1 MQVAL
6 LTATALAAL
15 TNWVARWRDSVSP
28 AMGRLETWV
37 KPLTTMLVIGLAMA
51 NDAEI
56 RFAGVAVLALV
67 FCLEGDIALLPAM
80 DKFIVGLA
88 SFLLGHLLFIVLFV
102 RYGMPHRGL
111 GAIAIG
117 GAVVLAATAGRVIV
131 RGAARK
137 DAAMRVPVVAYLLV
151 ICAMTVCGWATG
163 RGWVIA
169 GTTLFVISDTLLGW
183 GRFARDSDKVSQV
196 DSRLLSTAVM
206 VTYHGAIAALALS
219 LW

>member
-6 LTATALAAL
+6 LTATALAAI
-15 TNWVARWRDSVSP
+15 TNWFARWRNNE
-28 AMGRLETWV
+28 GLETWV
-37 KPLTTMLVIGLAMA
+37 KPLTTMLVIGLAIA
-51 NDAEI
+51 NDTEI
-56 RFAGVAVLALV
+56 KYSGIAVVALV
-67 FCLEGDIALLPAM
+67 LCLEGDIALLRVI

-88 SFLLGHLLFIVLFV
+88 SFLLGHLAFIVLFV
-102 RYGMPHRGL
+102 RYGMPHRAL

-117 GAVVLAATAGRVIV
+117 GAVVLGATAGRTIV

-137 DAAMRVPVVAYLLV
+137 DPALRVPVVAYLLV

-183 GRFARDSDKVSQV
+183 GRFVSDNETE
-196 DSRLLSTAVM
+196 SRVVKDRWHSTAVM

>member
-1 MQVAL
+1 MQVTL
-6 LTATALAAL
+6 LAATALAAI
-15 TNWVARWRDSVSP
+15 TNWFTRWRDNED
-28 AMGRLETWV
+28 LETWV
-37 KPLTTMLVIGLAMA
+37 KPLTTMLVIGLAIA

-56 RFAGVAVLALV
+56 KYSGIAVVALV
-67 FCLEGDIALLPAM
+67 LCLEGDIALLPAI

-88 SFLLGHLLFIVLFV
+88 SFLLGHLAFIVLFV

-111 GAIAIG
+111 GAIAVG
-117 GAVVLAATAGRVIV
+117 GAVVLTATAGRAIV

-137 DAAMRVPVVAYLLV
+137 DAALRIPVVAYLLV
-151 ICAMTVCGWATG
+151 ICTMTVCGWATG

-183 GRFARDSDKVSQV
+183 GRFANDRVANDT
-196 DSRLLSTAVM
+196 RWHSTAVM
-206 VTYHGAIAALALS
+206 VTYHGAIAFLALS

>member
-1 MQVAL
+1 MQVTL
-6 LTATALAAL
+6 LAATALAAI
-15 TNWVARWRDSVSP
+15 TNWIARWRDNQGV
-28 AMGRLETWV
+28 ETWV
-37 KPLTTMLVIGLAMA
+37 KPLTTMLVIGLAIA

-56 RFAGVAVLALV
+56 KYSGIAVLALV
-67 FCLEGDIALLPAM
+67 LCLEGDIALLPAI

-88 SFLLGHLLFIVLFV
+88 SFLLGHVAFIVLFV

-137 DAAMRVPVVAYLLV
+137 DPALRIPVVAYLLV
-151 ICAMTVCGWATG
+151 ICTMTVCGWATG

-183 GRFARDSDKVSQV
+183 GRFAREEEMDDVKWHSV
-196 DSRLLSTAVM
+196 AVM
-206 VTYHGAIAALALS
+206 VTYHAAIAALALS

>member
-6 LTATALAAL
+6 LTATAIAAL
-15 TNWVARWRDSVSP
+15 TNWVARWRKSASP
-28 AMGRLETWV
+28 AMGQVETWV
-37 KPLTTMLVIGLAMA
+37 KPLTTMLVIGLAIA

-56 RFAGVAVLALV
+56 RLSGVAVVALV
-67 FCLEGDIALLPAM
+67 LCLEGDIALLPAM

-88 SFLLGHLLFIVLFV
+88 SFLLGHLMFIVLFV

-117 GAVVLAATAGRVIV
+117 GAIVVAATAGRAIV
-131 RGAARK
+131 RGTARK
-137 DAAMRVPVVAYLLV
+137 DAAMRLPVVAYLVV
-151 ICAMTVCGWATG
+151 ICTMTVCGWATG

-183 GRFARDSDKVSQV
+183 GLFASNDEPNKPESK
-196 DSRLLSTAVM
+196 LLSTAVM
-206 VTYHGAIAALALS
+206 VTYHGAIVALALS

>member
-1 MQVAL
+1 MQVTL
-6 LTATALAAL
+6 LAATALAAL
-15 TNWVARWRDSVSP
+15 TNWFVRWRDKE
-28 AMGRLETWV
+28 AIETWV
-37 KPLTTMLVIGLAMA
+37 KPLTTMLVIGLAIA

-56 RFAGVAVLALV
+56 KYSGIAVVALV
-67 FCLEGDIALLPAM
+67 LCLEGDIALLPAI

-88 SFLLGHLLFIVLFV
+88 SFLLGHLAFIVLFV

-111 GAIAIG
+111 GAIALG
-117 GAVVLAATAGRVIV
+117 GAVVLTATAGRRIV

-137 DAAMRVPVVAYLLV
+137 DPTLRIPVVAYLLV
-151 ICAMTVCGWATG
+151 ICSMTVSGWATG

-183 GRFARDSDKVSQV
+183 GRFVMDDSKPESKW
-196 DSRLLSTAVM
+196 LSTAVM

-219 LW
+219 LWA

>member
-1 MQVAL
+1 MGVIQVSL
-6 LTATALAAL
+6 LTATALVAI
-15 TNWVARWRDSVSP
+15 TNWFARWRDNESVE
-28 AMGRLETWV
+28 RWV
-37 KPLTTMLVIGLAMA
+37 KPLTTMLVIGLALA

-56 RFAGVAVLALV
+56 KYAGVAVLALV
-67 FCLEGDIALLPAM
+67 LCLEGDIALLPAI

-88 SFLLGHLLFIVLFV
+88 SFLLGHLVFIVLFV

-111 GAIAIG
+111 GAIALV
-117 GAVVLAATAGRVIV
+117 GAVVLAATAGRSIV

-137 DAAMRVPVVAYLLV
+137 DKALGIPVVAYLLV
-151 ICAMTVCGWATG
+151 ICSMTVCGWATG

-183 GRFARDSDKVSQV
+183 GRF
-196 DSRLLSTAVM
+196 SRENEVTDRWHSVAVM

>member
-1 MQVAL
+1 MQVTL
-6 LTATALAAL
+6 LAAATL
-15 TNWVARWRDSVSP
+15 AAITNWFARWRDNE
-28 AMGRLETWV
+28 ALETWV
-37 KPLTTMLVIGLAMA
+37 KPLTTMLVIGLAIA

-56 RFAGVAVLALV
+56 KYSGIAVVALV
-67 FCLEGDIALLPAM
+67 LCLEGDIALLPAM

-88 SFLLGHLLFIVLFV
+88 AFLLGHLAFIVLFV

-111 GAIAIG
+111 GAIAVG

-137 DAAMRVPVVAYLLV
+137 DAALRVPVIAYLLV
-151 ICAMTVCGWATG
+151 ICSMTVCGWATG

-183 GRFARDSDKVSQV
+183 GRFARADNTVANTTESKW
-196 DSRLLSTAVM
+196 LATAVM

-219 LW
+219 LWA